1 MDKLRDKAGSGWR
14 DRGRRVRF
22 PVVGV
27 LLAALALLAPSPPRA
42 AIRVEL
48 EPGLVVSL
56 DEEQRIYLE
65 AAPEEGEGLWA
76 FSRRLCGDSAAS
88 EAIAEANGGLKRG
101 LHAGVRYRV
110 PYRLLRPELM
120 VSVARSLFG
129 EDLARE
135 DGWHHTVRGFGDLAR
150 ENLWRVSQWFTGN
163 GQNFPAIRAHNRL
176 IEEELTAGQR
186 VVVPRELL
194 LPAFR
199 DLLPPSSSPRKAVAT
214 ALVTALATEPAVT
227 TEATSRQE
235 ATHPEAAPARYQ
247 LEYRKDRGGEYA
259 VYRLGPGEALYS
271 SVVVRFT
278 GRLLAEDVNA
288 LAKEVARR
296 SGILD
301 VTDIP
306 VGYRVKIPFDLL
318 LPEHLPA
325 GHPRR
330 SEYEAAMAASARFGN
345 QVQALGLTG
354 VTVILDAGHGGA
366 DSGATVAG
374 VWESL
379 YVYDV
384 MMRVRQL
391 LENYTAATVVMT
403 VQDGDRVLPEDRD
416 VLSFSRRHRVLTTP
430 PYPIETAAIGTN
442 LRWYLANSI
451 YRQQRKKKVDAKK
464 VLFLSLHADSLHPS
478 VRGAMVY
485 VPDARLRAGT
495 YGRSG
500 AVYASRKEYKEAPKV
515 SYSAKNRVQSEGL
528 SRDLA
533 DDLLRAFRRRGLA
546 IHKDKPIREKII
558 RRRQQYVPAVL
569 RYNAV
574 PAKVLLEL
582 CNLSN
587 EKDRRLLQTRV
598 QRQKMAQAVVE
609 GLLGYYGEP
618 RRELETLQVAEAAR

>member
-1 MDKLRDKAGSGWR
+1 MLLTAL
-14 DRGRRVRF
+14 
-22 PVVGV
+22 V
-27 LLAALALLAPSPPRA
+27 LGAASAPRSAPRA
-42 AIRVEL
+42 APRSALRVEL

-56 DEEQRIYLE
+56 DEGQLIHLE
-65 AAPEEGEGLWA
+65 AAPLDGEGLWA
-76 FSRRLCGDSAAS
+76 FSRRLCGDAEAA
-88 EAIAEANGGLKRG
+88 EAIAEANGGLARG

-120 VSVARSLFG
+120 VSVVRALFG
-129 EDLARE
+129 EDEARE
-135 DGWHHTVRGFGDLAR
+135 DGWHHTVRGFGELAR
-150 ENLWRVSQWFTGN
+150 ENLWRVSQWFTGS
-163 GQNFPAIRAHNRL
+163 GQNFPAIRARNRL
-176 IEEELTAGQR
+176 VEEELVAGQEL
-186 VVVPRELL
+186 VVPRELL
-194 LPAFR
+194 LPAFQAA
-199 DLLPPSSSPRKAVAT
+199 LPPPSTGSQSTPPRATARAASDPTRSGAEASPRYH
-214 ALVTALATEPAVT
+214 LD
-227 TEATSRQE
+227 
-235 ATHPEAAPARYQ
+235 YG
-247 LEYRKDRGGEYA
+247 KDRKGDYA

-278 GRLLAEDVNA
+278 GRLLADDVNA

-296 SGILD
+296 SGIED

-306 VGYRVKIPFDLL
+306 VGYQVKIPFDLL

-345 QVQALGLTG
+345 QVQALGLAG

-366 DSGATVAG
+366 DSGASFAG

-384 MMRVRQL
+384 MVRVRHL
-391 LENYTAATVVMT
+391 LENYTAANVVVT

-416 VLSFSRRHRVLTTP
+416 VLSFSRDHRVLTTP
-430 PYPIETAAIGTN
+430 PYAIETAAIGTN

-451 YRQQRKKKVDAKK
+451 YRQQRKKKVDPKK

-478 VRGAMVY
+478 LRGAMVY
-485 VPDARLRAGT
+485 IPDARLRAGT

-500 AVYASRKEYKEAPKV
+500 PVYASRKEYKEAPKV
-515 SYSAKNRVQSEGL
+515 SFSSRSRVESEGL

-533 DDLLRAFRRRGLA
+533 DDLLRSFRRHRLA
-546 IHKDKPIREKII
+546 VHKDKPIREKII

-587 EKDRRLLQTRV
+587 DRDRRLLQTRA

-609 GLLGYYGEP
+609 GLLAYYGVQQ
-618 RRELETLQVAEAAR
+618 RELQTSRVAEAAR

>member
-1 MDKLRDKAGSGWR
+1 ML
-14 DRGRRVRF
+14 
-22 PVVGV
+22 
-27 LLAALALLAPSPPRA
+27 LLAAFALLAVAPPRSA
-42 AIRVEL
+42 MRVEL

-56 DEEQRIYLE
+56 DEGQEIHLE
-65 AAPEEGEGLWA
+65 AAPLEGEGLWA
-76 FSRRLCGDSAAS
+76 FSRRLCGDASAS
-88 EAIAEANGGLKRG
+88 EAIAEANGGISRG
-101 LHAGVRYRV
+101 LRSGVRYRV

-120 VSVARSLFG
+120 VSVARSLFA
-129 EDLARE
+129 EDKARE
-135 DGWHHTVRGFGDLAR
+135 DGWHHTVRGFGELAR
-150 ENLWRVSQWFTGN
+150 ENLWRVSQWFTGS
-163 GQNFPAIRAHNRL
+163 GKNFPAIRAHNRL
-176 IEEELTAGQR
+176 SEEELVAGQML
-186 VVVPRELL
+186 VVPRQLL

-199 DLLPPSSSPRKAVAT
+199 AVLPPPALETADLSSAPQGV
-214 ALVTALATEPAVT
+214 
-227 TEATSRQE
+227 EATGGIHS
-235 ATHPEAAPARYQ
+235 ATDPAAPSRYHLDYQ
-247 LEYRKDRGGEYA
+247 KDRKGEYA

-278 GRLLAEDVNA
+278 GRLLADDVNA
-288 LAKEVARR
+288 LAKEVALR
-296 SGILD
+296 SGISD

-306 VGYRVKIPFDLL
+306 VGYRVKIPFELL

-345 QVQALGLTG
+345 QVQALGLSG

-366 DSGATVAG
+366 DSGASFAG

-384 MMRVRQL
+384 MVRVRHL
-391 LENYTAATVVMT
+391 LETYTAANVIVT
-403 VQDGDRVLPEDRD
+403 VQDGDRTLPEDRD

-430 PYPIETAAIGTN
+430 PYEIETAAIGTN

-451 YRQQRKKKVDAKK
+451 YRQRRKKKVDPKK

-478 VRGAMVY
+478 LRGAMVY
-485 VPDARLRAGT
+485 VPDARLRGGT

-500 AVYASRKEYKEAPKV
+500 PVYAARKEYKEAPKV
-515 SYSAKNRVQSEGL
+515 SFSSHSRVQSEGL

-533 DDLLRAFRRRGLA
+533 DDLLRAFRRHKLA
-546 IHKDKPIREKII
+546 VHKDKPIREKII

-587 EKDRRLLQTRV
+587 EKDRRLLQTRA

-609 GLLGYYGEP
+609 GLLAYYGVP
-618 RRELETLQVAEAAR
+618 QRELETLRVAEAAR